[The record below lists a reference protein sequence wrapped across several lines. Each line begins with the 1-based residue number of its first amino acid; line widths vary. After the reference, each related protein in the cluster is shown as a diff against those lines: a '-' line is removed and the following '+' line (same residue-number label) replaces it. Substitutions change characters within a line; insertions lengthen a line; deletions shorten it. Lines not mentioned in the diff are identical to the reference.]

1 MAATIRSEKI
11 NSGKIVRRGLPP
23 SKIVLIMNNC
33 SRTLMKIFI
42 LAALVYGVS
51 FLFS

>member
-1 MAATIRSEKI
+1 MAATIRSEKT
-11 NSGKIVRRGLPP
+11 NSGKIMRRKPLP

-33 SRTLMKIFI
+33 SRTLMKILL